1 MNTYSHLLDSTN
13 EIIHSAIIFVAP
25 LAVVFIM
32 TFIFSWNV
40 KDDIPEDII
49 VPVTEPEV
57 EDTSDEEDEND
68 ENDEDDESYEDDSD
82 DDEITDDSEKYSSV
96 VQKAFTL
103 LTKKQLISITGKKYK
118 NKNKDE
124 LVVIALYKFML
135 SSVQKSDKLPKGIKH
150 FVEANKDVLKS
161 ELLELYEIDA

>member
-1 MNTYSHLLDSTN
+1 MNTYSHLLDPTN

-25 LAVVFIM
+25 LAFIFIM
-32 TFIFSWNV
+32 TFLVSWNV
-40 KDDIPEDII
+40 KDDIPEN
-49 VPVTEPEV
+49 VPVAESEV
-57 EDTSDEEDEND
+57 EEETSDEEDE
-68 ENDEDDESYEDDSD
+68 EDEDDESYEDDSD

-135 SSVQKSDKLPKGIKH
+135 SAVKKSDKLPKGIKH

>member
-1 MNTYSHLLDSTN
+1 MNTYSHLLDPTN

-32 TFIFSWNV
+32 TFIFSYNV
-40 KDDIPEDII
+40 KDEVYKPEDE
-49 VPVTEPEV
+49 VKDVTV
-57 EDTSDEEDEND
+57 EDTSDDEDEDDND
-68 ENDEDDESYEDDSD
+68 DDESYDDTEDD
-82 DDEITDDSEKYSSV
+82 ELTDSEKYSSV

-135 SSVQKSDKLPKGIKH
+135 SAVKKSDKLPKGIKH
-150 FVEANKDVLKS
+150 FVEANKDMLKS